1 MNFRDTIPAMYSM
14 TVMLSAMPANSSSF
28 SPTVSTPFRSPSE
41 ASRYKMHRPKPYR
54 GT

>member
-1 MNFRDTIPAMYSM
+1 MNFRDMIPAMYSM

-41 ASRYKMHRPKPYR
+41 ASRYKMHSPKPYR